1 MKKPKRARKSRASA
15 VSSGSGLKKLDNVN
29 ALVSKEFQERMMKLP
44 HESRPVV
51 KTLYKDIGERCNR
64 DNEVLLGYFG
74 KIKCFR
80 DLQISKLELLKGLNT
95 VTVIYL

>member
-1 MKKPKRARKSRASA
+1 
-15 VSSGSGLKKLDNVN
+15 
-29 ALVSKEFQERMMKLP
+29 MKLP